1 LTRLSI
7 VQALARARALGVGR
21 LDAQLLL
28 ARALTCSR
36 TWLLAHDD
44 TQLNQAQALQFD
56 VDLQRRSEGVPLA
69 YLLGEKE
76 FRGLSLRVSP
86 AVLVPRP
93 ETEVLVDWAIELLGG
108 ELSATERAMV
118 VDLGTGSGAIALA
131 IKHAWPGADVC
142 ATDSSPAALA
152 VAMANA
158 ERLTQTIDFC
168 AGSWWDALGQRRF
181 HLAVSNPPYIAD
193 TDRHLPALRHEP
205 ALALASGA
213 DGLEA
218 MRIIVRGAR
227 SRLFSDGWLLLEHGH
242 DQAPSVRALLRS
254 SGFTGICTREDL
266 AGLPRCTGAHL

>member
-1 LTRLSI
+1 MRLSV
-7 VQALARARALGVGR
+7 VQALARARALGVER

-28 ARALTCSR
+28 ARALACSR

-44 TQLNQAQALQFD
+44 TQLNQAQALQFG

-93 ETEVLVDWAIELLGG
+93 ETEVLVDWALELLGG
-108 ELSATERAMV
+108 GMSAIERARV

-131 IKHAWPGADVC
+131 IKHAWPDADVC
-142 ATDSSPAALA
+142 ATDFSPAALA
-152 VAMANA
+152 VAIANA

-168 AGSWWDALGQRRF
+168 AGSWWNALGQRRF
-181 HLAVSNPPYIAD
+181 HLAVSNPPYIAN

-227 SRLFSDGWLLLEHGH
+227 NHLFSDGWLLLEHGH
-242 DQAPSVRALLRS
+242 DQAPPVRELLRS